1 MTIRK
6 ENYAEIIAGCL
17 SAFDC
22 AKRGEE
28 HERLNNMIIRTI
40 GRITANYPRCPAHLL
55 PLERQ
60 PFSLSNPAPIIT
72 TKIDREYAGIGWSVK
87 QD

>member
-1 MTIRK
+1 MTIRTDK
-6 ENYAEIIAGCL
+6 YAEIIAGCL
-17 SAFDC
+17 AAFDC

-28 HERLNNMIIRTI
+28 HERLNKMIIRTI

-55 PLERQ
+55 PLERR
-60 PFSLSNPAPIIT
+60 PYSLSNPAPIIT
-72 TKIDREYAGIGWSVK
+72 SKIDREYAGIGWSVK

>member
-1 MTIRK
+1 MTIRTD
-6 ENYAEIIAGCL
+6 NYAEIIAGCL
-17 SAFDC
+17 AAFDC

-28 HERLNNMIIRTI
+28 HDRLNKMIIRTI
-40 GRITANYPRCPAHLL
+40 GRITASHPRCPAHLL

-60 PFSLSNPAPIIT
+60 PFSLSNPAPIISS
-72 TKIDREYAGIGWSVK
+72 KMNREYSGIGWSVK

>member
-28 HERLNNMIIRTI
+28 HERLNKTIIRTI
-40 GRITANYPRCPAHLL
+40 GRITASYPRCPAHLL

-72 TKIDREYAGIGWSVK
+72 TKADREYAGIGWSVK